1 MDNNQKKEDIDK
13 ILSLSKEELSKIFE
27 KMSASEI
34 ADLLDLVNEVA
45 E

>member
-1 MDNNQKKEDIDK
+1 MKDSRKKEDIDK
-13 ILSLSKEELSKIFE
+13 ILSLSKEELKRIYA

-34 ADLLDLVNEVA
+34 ADLIAKLKEVT